1 MKRKHV
7 VLLALLAAGQ
17 AASAQETGDTAH
29 RQLDQVVVT
38 ATKYPVKQSQTGKV
52 VIVVTHEELEKAA
65 GKPLGEVLSE
75 QTGITVTG
83 ALNDPGTNQSIL
95 IRGAGS
101 GRALILVD
109 GIPVTDPTQTDN
121 SFDINLIPVTMIE
134 RIEISKG
141 AQSTLYG
148 SDAIA
153 GVINII
159 TIKSDIKK
167 PISAKAS
174 FSGGNYGTY
183 NGNAQVYGKLAQK
196 LTYNIRYNRDHS
208 DGFSAAHD
216 SSRTTGHTPFD
227 RDGYRGDLIAGNLA
241 WNPVEPLTV
250 KSFLQYS
257 HYTVDLDAGPFEDAR
272 DYTSANKSLM
282 AGGGFTYKLSNTTIN
297 GNYLYSTSDHRLQE
311 DSVFGQNYYNDHYFG
326 KSQFA
331 EVYASTKLGY
341 GLTLLTGGDFRFN
354 SMNESGI
361 SGTYPVSFKDTS
373 ISQNSL
379 YSSLLYTGNMGLS
392 VELGGRLN
400 TDSRF
405 GSNYTYT
412 FNPAWLIDKNWKLY
426 GSIASA
432 FKAPTLYQLYSA
444 YGDPA
449 LQPER
454 STTYEGGLQYN
465 DDKLNLRATWFHR
478 NIRDGIDFNY
488 FTYLYYNFDN
498 EKGDGIEFE
507 GKYKFNEYVSLSA
520 NYTWLHMKERTQSHV
535 SYEDTAYNYAL
546 RVPVHTINFTLG
558 LHPLANF
565 YVGITGH
572 YESKRY
578 DVGGFDANFNALP
591 DAVLDPFFI
600 VNLYGEYK
608 LTRRLKVFVDG
619 RNITDKKFFT
629 LYGYNSIPA
638 MWSGGATIEF

>member
-1 MKRKHV
+1 M
-7 VLLALLAAGQ
+7 LLASGQ
-17 AASAQETGDTAH
+17 VVWAQEAGDTSR

-65 GKPLGEVLSE
+65 GKPLGEVLGE
-75 QTGITVTG
+75 QAGITVSG
-83 ALNDPGTNQSIL
+83 GLNDPGTNQSIV

-101 GRALILVD
+101 GRALILID
-109 GIPVTDPTQTDN
+109 GVPLTDPTQTDN
-121 SFDINLIPVTMIE
+121 SFDINLIPVSMIE
-134 RIEISKG
+134 QIEISKG

-153 GVINII
+153 GVVNII

-167 PISAKAS
+167 PFNGKAS

-208 DGFSAAHD
+208 DGFAAAAD
-216 SSRTTGHTPFD
+216 TSTAPSHTPFEHN
-227 RDGYRGDLIAGNLA
+227 GYRADLVAGNLA

-250 KSFLQYS
+250 KGFIQYS
-257 HYTVDLDAGPFEDAR
+257 HYSVDIDNGPFEDAR
-272 DYTSANKSLM
+272 DYTSASKELM

-297 GNYLYSTSDHRLQE
+297 GNYLYSTSDRLLNR
-311 DSVFGQNYYNDHYFG
+311 DSVFDQSYVNERYSG

-331 EVYASTKLGY
+331 EIYASTKLGY
-341 GLTLLTGGDFRFN
+341 GLTLLTGGDYRIN
-354 SMNESGI
+354 SMNLNGVY
-361 SGTYPVSFKDTS
+361 GGYPETFKDTS

-379 YSSLLYTGNMGLS
+379 YSSLLYTGDRGLS

-412 FNPAWLIDKNWKLY
+412 FNPAWLIGRNWKLY
-426 GSIASA
+426 ASVASA
-432 FKAPTLYQLYSA
+432 WKAPTLYQLYSA

-449 LQPER
+449 LQPEK

-465 DDKLNLRATWFHR
+465 DNRLNLRGTWFHR
-478 NIRDGIDFNY
+478 NIRDGIDFNN
-488 FTYLYYNFDN
+488 FTYLYYNYDN
-498 EKGDGIEFE
+498 EKGNGIEFE
-507 GKYKFNEYVSLSA
+507 GKYRFNDYVSLSA
-520 NYTWLHMKERTQSHV
+520 NYTWLHMKEKTQSHV
-535 SYEDTAYNYAL
+535 SYDDTAYNYAL
-546 RVPVHTINFTLG
+546 RVPAHTVNFTLG
-558 LHPLANF
+558 LKPIPTL
-565 YVGITGH
+565 YLGITGH
-572 YESKRY
+572 YESRRY
-578 DVGGFDANFNALP
+578 DIGGYDPVTFNALP
-591 DAVLDPFFI
+591 DAVMDPFFI
-600 VNLYGEYK
+600 VNLYAEYK
-608 LTRRLKVFVDG
+608 LTRRLKVFADG
-619 RNITDKKFFT
+619 RNVTDRHFT
-629 LYGYNSIPA
+629 TIYGYNSIPA